1 MRKKLMQLVKKNK
14 VPVWVYTVDDAD
26 EMADVIKKGAT
37 GIFTNRPDLL
47 RQVASRVLKN
57 HQK

>member
-1 MRKKLMQLVKKNK
+1 
-14 VPVWVYTVDDAD
+14 
-26 EMADVIKKGAT
+26 MADVIKKGAT

-47 RQVASRVLKN
+47 RQVASRVLNN